1 MYKLLIR
8 PLLFLFPAEK
18 AHKITMATLKALRY
32 IPGARFV
39 VRMCFCRR
47 SKSLETELFGIKFPN
62 PVGIAAG
69 LDKNGEFYND
79 LANLG
84 FGFMEIGA
92 LTPEPQPGNPAPRL
106 FRLPKDQAL
115 INRMGIN
122 NNGAKAALKQLRSN
136 TPRIIVAANIS
147 KNSDTP
153 NDLAYKDYCRSLAL
167 LYDFVDFFVLN
178 VSCPNVKNLQQLQ
191 GNQMLSQVIESV
203 MEVRRYNET
212 SRPILLK
219 ISPDLEQSQLDEI
232 IHLCLINGIDGIVA
246 TNTTRSRDN
255 LKSPEKTVAAIGDG
269 GLSGAPLFEK
279 ALAIVKYVHEKSN
292 GLLPIIA
299 SGGIMT
305 PAQASQMLD
314 AGASL
319 VEVYTGFIYNGPAF
333 SKRIIRYLKK
343 KERSKAARQS

>member
-84 FGFMEIGA
+84 FGFIEIGA

-219 ISPDLEQSQLDEI
+219 ISPDLGQSQLDEI

-279 ALAIVKYVHEKSN
+279 ALATVKYVHEKSN